1 MHLRL
6 LQKIKAATASLT
18 VAENE
23 LQALRAELEALQAI
37 AEKNEEE
44 KQAVQTTSFRLG
56 PTLSERKV
64 YKQPGDVDGN
74 NSLSQKEFESL
85 RRAYFRRN

>member
-44 KQAVQTTSFRLG
+44 
-56 PTLSERKV
+56 
-64 YKQPGDVDGN
+64 N
-74 NSLSQKEFESL
+74 
-85 RRAYFRRN
+85 